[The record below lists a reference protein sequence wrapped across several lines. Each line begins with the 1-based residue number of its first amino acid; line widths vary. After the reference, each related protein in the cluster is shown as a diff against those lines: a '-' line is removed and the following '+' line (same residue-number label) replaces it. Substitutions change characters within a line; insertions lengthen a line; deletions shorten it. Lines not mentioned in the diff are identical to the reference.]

1 MADVELLDFGDRC
14 DRPDIVRREAVTRV
28 NGEAGLVTVPSG
40 VLERAKHLW
49 LVRMMR
55 VSTGVQLDGDGAEIP
70 RSRHGVDVGVDEE
83 ARANTNGCQ
92 PLNRRPQRLGIP
104 AYIQP
109 ALGRDFFTP
118 LRDERDLIGTQPTR
132 DPDHFCSARHLEVE
146 NSPDCCFQPFY
157 VVVLDVATILAQMR
171 GDAVGTCVLAFNRR
185 ENGIR
190 FNGAT
195 CLAKRRNMV
204 DVNVKSLVHGRL
216 SYHCGPQRRG
226 ENPVKRTILLLSLL
240 VVGCKSGSGSSSS
253 APTPAAAPAANL
265 PGAAAPRAAVE
276 RFLAAAK
283 SQDLQELSIA
293 WGTSKGPA
301 RDQFERTELEKRLI
315 VMQGCYDADKYTIG
329 DEQPGDN
336 GKRIMKVDLTKGTV
350 TKSPRFTTVKGP
362 SDRWYVEDADF
373 SAVTA
378 LCRQK

>member
-1 MADVELLDFGDRC
+1 MADVELLDFGDC
-14 DRPDIVRREAVTRV
+14 CNRPDVVRGEPVPRV
-28 NGEAGLVTVPSG
+28 DGKTDLVSVASG
-40 VLERAKHLW
+40 VLERTKNVR

-55 VSTGVQLDGDGAEIP
+55 IAPRVQLDGNGAEVP
-70 RSRHGVDVGVDEE
+70 RSRHGVYVGVDEE
-83 ARANTNGCQ
+83 ARTNRNGRQ
-92 PLNRRPQRLGIP
+92 PLDGRPQFLGVSGHVQ
-104 AYIQP
+104 A
-109 ALGRDFFTP
+109 ALGRDFFAP
-118 LRDERDLIGTQPTR
+118 LRHERDLIRTQPTR
-132 DPDHFCSARHLEVE
+132 DPDHFRSARHLEIE
-146 NSPDCCFQPFY
+146 DCPDCSLQPLY
-157 VVVLDVATILAQMR
+157 VVVLDVATILAQVR
-171 GDAVGTCVLAFNRR
+171 GNAVGTSVLAFDRR

-195 CLAKRRNMV
+195 CLAKRRNVV

-226 ENPVKRTILLLSLL
+226 ENPVKRTILLLSLV

-265 PGAAAPRAAVE
+265 PGAASSRAAVE
-276 RFLAAAK
+276 RFLTAAK

-373 SAVTA
+373 SAVTS
-378 LCRQK
+378 LCRQR